1 MTKII
6 SPGEQGYTS
15 FSSFKQVW
23 CLDSILHH
31 QNGPFYRGKLLC
43 NLNILVFQEI
53 LAQIILFVLISFLGN
68 FMTSWHLS
76 PLALHYSLALSSQHK
91 FFFLNCPVLLEF
103 SPCTK
108 PFHKDSS
115 VHQEVYFDLGTRLK
129 TVVEGNSKCQTKESF
144 AVLPFSKLVL
154 SCNLTPLLREKW
166 SNPHSP

>member
-1 MTKII
+1 MI

-15 FSSFKQVW
+15 FTSFKQVW

-31 QNGPFYRGKLLC
+31 QNGPFYRSKLLC

-53 LAQIILFVLISFLGN
+53 LTQIILFVLISFLGN
-68 FMTSWHLS
+68 FMTSVTSSTTLFSCSFFS
-76 PLALHYSLALSSQHK
+76 PQ

-108 PFHKDSS
+108 PFHKDCEEPS

-144 AVLPFSKLVL
+144 AMLPFSKLVL
-154 SCNLTPLLREKW
+154 SCNLSPLLREK
-166 SNPHSP
+166 